1 MCDSKVFAIPVEYR
15 YTVSVF
21 GTSGCMHS
29 AIACTVVFSE
39 EREQLDVV
47 KSPCRCDLEV
57 VVPYSSVILI
67 FRTIRT

>member
-21 GTSGCMHS
+21 GRTGCMHS
-29 AIACTVVFSE
+29 AIACTAVFSE

-47 KSPCRCDLEV
+47 QSQYGCELEV
-57 VVPYSSVILI
+57 IAPYTELSI
-67 FRTIRT
+67 

>member
-21 GTSGCMHS
+21 GTSGCMYS
-29 AIACTVVFSE
+29 AIACTTVFCE

-47 KSPCRCDLEV
+47 QSQYGCELEV
-57 VVPYSSVILI
+57 IAPYTELSI
-67 FRTIRT
+67 